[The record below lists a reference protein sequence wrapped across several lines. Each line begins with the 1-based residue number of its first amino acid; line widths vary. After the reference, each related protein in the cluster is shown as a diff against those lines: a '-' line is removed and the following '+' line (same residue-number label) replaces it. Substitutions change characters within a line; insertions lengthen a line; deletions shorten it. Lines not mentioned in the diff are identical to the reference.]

1 MVEKKLGRPTK
12 SPKRNDTR
20 IRMTDE
26 ELAMLNYCCEQ
37 TGLTKTAVISLGIKK
52 VYEDVKK

>member
-1 MVEKKLGRPTK
+1 MVGKKLGRPTE

-26 ELAMLNYCCEQ
+26 ELAILNYCCEQ
-37 TGLTKTAVISLGIKK
+37 TGLTKTDVINLGIKK
-52 VYEDVKK
+52 VYESIKK